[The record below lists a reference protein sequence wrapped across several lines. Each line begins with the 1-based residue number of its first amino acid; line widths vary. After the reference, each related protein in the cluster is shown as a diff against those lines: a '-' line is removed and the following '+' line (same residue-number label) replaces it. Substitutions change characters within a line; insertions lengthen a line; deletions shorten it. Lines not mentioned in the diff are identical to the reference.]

1 MATMTREKAA
11 AWLRQVN
18 GRTMRNQTPDD
29 DDASWVSLVRV
40 PTSSGL
46 GGSTLIVAFGP
57 TMEEAT
63 RAAEE
68 RWHAL
73 WRAAGPAN

>member
-1 MATMTREKAA
+1 MATMTRDKAA
-11 AWLRQVN
+11 IWLRQVN
-18 GRTMRNQTPDD
+18 GHTMRNSTPAEDGD
-29 DDASWVSLVRV
+29 SWVSLVRV
-40 PTSSGL
+40 PTGSGL

-57 TMEEAT
+57 TMEDAT

-73 WRAAGPAN
+73 WRASGPAN